1 MAIGHPNPIGR
12 FKNISQKIMNI
23 QGNGIPEQVG
33 TSLLWKFCWKATS
46 LLCVVRSHNWG
57 SSSKKHDSD
66 SSSESQPSCLRK
78 ILRKCGGFKAAFVL
92 LNFYFMEISN
102 NGIKSLFL
110 PAVVSDI
117 FHKPHIQNLLSNLKL
132 VTKST
137 GAIIGLNMNGF
148 SLFLMFLGSNIPFFL
163 LITRLQPL
171 LCTTEL
177 YWRN

>member
-1 MAIGHPNPIGR
+1 ME
-12 FKNISQKIMNI
+12 FQSKL
-23 QGNGIPEQVG
+23 E
-33 TSLLWKFCWKATS
+33 
-46 LLCVVRSHNWG
+46 LLCCE
-57 SSSKKHDSD
+57 SSAEKPLRCFVWSGVTIEVLPAKNTTLTVLQKVN
-66 SSSESQPSCLRK
+66 PCLRK
-78 ILRKCGGFKAAFVL
+78 ILRKCGGFKAPFLL

-110 PAVVSDI
+110 PSAVSDI